1 MTILETARRKLGTG
15 KTLRSLALAAVAATA
30 LSGLI
35 SPPAH
40 AQERWRWGGDIHR
53 FHEADWDHWRGGHWF
68 HGPHGGRPGWWWVVG
83 GLWYFYPAPIYPYPD
98 PYVPPQLVGGAP
110 PAVVAVAPPPAAP
123 GAPPAAAAPPAPS
136 LYYYCDNPPGY
147 YPYVT
152 QCPTPWRTVPAH

>member
-1 MTILETARRKLGTG
+1 MSILEAARRKPGAG

-53 FHEADWDHWRGGHWF
+53 FHEGDWEHWRGGHWF

-83 GLWYFYPAPIYPYPD
+83 GFWYFYPAPVYPYPD
-98 PYVPPQLVGGAP
+98 PYVPPQ
-110 PAVVAVAPPPAAP
+110 VVA
-123 GAPPAAAAPPAPS
+123 GAPPAPS
-136 LYYYCDNPPGY
+136 VYYYCDSPQGY
-147 YPYVT
+147 YPYVA